1 MSIKFRA
8 IERGEPGVAGGGVKK
23 WYASP
28 VTQGESD
35 IERLTKN
42 IEKISTVSGADIRGV
57 LYALVDVSIDALEHG
72 QIVRIG
78 GLGSL
83 RVSFS
88 STGVDDEADVVVGNI
103 RKGRILFSPG
113 PRLKLMLDQLSFE
126 KA

>member
-28 VTQGESD
+28 VFQGESD
-35 IERLTKN
+35 MERLIKS

-78 GLGSL
+78 DLGNL
-83 RVSFS
+83 RVNLS
-88 STGVDDEADVVVGNI
+88 SSSADTEEEVVAGNI
-103 RKGRILFSPG
+103 KRGKIIFTPG
-113 PRLKLMLDQLSFE
+113 SRLKDMLNTLKFV
-126 KA
+126 KV